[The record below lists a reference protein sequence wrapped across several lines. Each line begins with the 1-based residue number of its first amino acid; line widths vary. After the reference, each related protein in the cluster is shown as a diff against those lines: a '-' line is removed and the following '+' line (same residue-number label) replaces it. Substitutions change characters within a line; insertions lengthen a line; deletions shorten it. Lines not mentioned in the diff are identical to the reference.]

1 METKNNII
9 VERPSERQ
17 IHFNYSPACEALKR
31 WGLGRTKSEKNKNR
45 ERRIFMRKNVNT
57 LSMYAII
64 VVEKQ
69 KKRAEA
75 GRKIPLYKKL
85 KLIKIFLL

>member
-1 METKNNII
+1 
-9 VERPSERQ
+9 
-17 IHFNYSPACEALKR
+17 
-31 WGLGRTKSEKNKNR
+31 
-45 ERRIFMRKNVNT
+45 MRKNVNT

>member
-1 METKNNII
+1 MKTKTNII

-17 IHFNYSPACEALKR
+17 IHFNYSPRLRSIKAVVEWAESAYWKKQ
-31 WGLGRTKSEKNKNR
+31 GRG
-45 ERRIFMRKNVNT
+45 IFLRKNVNT

-64 VVEKQ
+64 MVEKN
-69 KKRAEA
+69 RAEA